1 MATYYTPT
9 RYPTVSPIA
18 WNEEYE
24 EREGHSTVIV
34 GVIVWLA
41 LLGLAARL
49 LQLLYR
55 SNESN
60 QGTTTRTL
68 REFILAQQESES
80 VPSSRQDQAFI
91 ASKIA
96 EMNVEELMVLFSETF
111 EKNGRQTQLK
121 AFQILEGNPMTNVV
135 AGHNEDDDDDEG
147 EDEEIQRHD
156 NNQEDHPSIYLALES
171 VRSILQSQ
179 RASRSRNQSST
190 DSDDESGIHE
200 KHQQQVS
207 KISTR
212 RLAHPGDSRK
222 KIVRGHCVICLEDMS
237 CGQMV
242 VWSETKSCKHVYHK
256 KCLVSFLAHNKR
268 QQIERQRRPQQTPDN
283 NPCPT
288 CRQPF
293 VTVCPM
299 VPSKNNNPN
308 YAATERASN
317 QNFSDL
323 GRVSV

>member
-24 EREGHSTVIV
+24 ERERHSTVIV

-41 LLGLAARL
+41 LIGLAARL

-55 SNESN
+55 NNRSNR
-60 QGTTTRTL
+60 GTTTRTANGSRL
-68 REFILAQQESES
+68 TQQESEP
-80 VPSSRQDQAFI
+80 VPSSRQYQAFI

-121 AFQILEGNPMTNVV
+121 AFQILAGNPTTNVV
-135 AGHNEDDDDDEG
+135 ASYNEDDDDDEDED

-179 RASRSRNQSST
+179 RASHSRNKRDT
-190 DSDDESGIHE
+190 DSDDGSGIHQ
-200 KHQQQVS
+200 KQQQQVS

-222 KIVRGHCVICLEDMS
+222 KIVRGYCVICLEDMS

-242 VWSETKSCKHVYHK
+242 VWSETKSCKHIYHK
-256 KCLVSFLAHNKR
+256 ECLVSFLAHNKR
-268 QQIERQRRPQQTPDN
+268 QQIERQRQPQQTPDN

-293 VTVCPM
+293 VTVCSI
-299 VPSKNNNPN
+299 VPSQNKNAN
-308 YAATERASN
+308 YTATERASN
-317 QNFSDL
+317 QTF
-323 GRVSV
+323 GG